1 MRNLVVK
8 LTANTSQS
16 SYRDG
21 EPANLLQNIGETLSK
36 SAHLKHSINLL
47 TQKLQGYPGVVDSF
61 VTISEDQDHD
71 DMLGGQFFFSS
82 NEKGISPQLI
92 ESLEQYNDLTQGRIL
107 SPASL
112 PLSSDGNPPGTHTL
126 QKNRPGT
133 VSHYQP

>member
-21 EPANLLQNIGETLSK
+21 EPANLLQSIGETLTK
-36 SAHLKHSINLL
+36 SAHLKHSINQL

-61 VTISEDQDHD
+61 VTIAEDQELD
-71 DMLGGQFFFSS
+71 DMLGGHFFFSS
-82 NEKGISPQLI
+82 NEKGINPKLV
-92 ESLEQYNDLTQGRIL
+92 ESLGQYSDLTHGRIL

-112 PLSSDGNPPGTHTL
+112 PMTNDPVPPGT
-126 QKNRPGT
+126 
-133 VSHYQP
+133 VQPP